1 MDKMGQTTDTSST
14 GKISTIPE
22 STVKMHIRET
32 IAFETKKAEFVEK
45 LLILTI
51 GQHTF
56 VDRKMVYAWREA
68 GVELIGPVL
77 SIGRISRVAIGL
89 VVGAIIDLDLD
100 IDALILLTDQLDGL
114 GIPAIFAGSQTGK
127 AQTSGF
133 CMSREHEAI
142 TAIMAALLT
151 QHKVTK
157 H

>member
-1 MDKMGQTTDTSST
+1 
-14 GKISTIPE
+14 
-22 STVKMHIRET
+22 
-32 IAFETKKAEFVEK
+32 
-45 LLILTI
+45 
-51 GQHTF
+51 
-56 VDRKMVYAWREA
+56 MVYACREA

-77 SIGRISRVAIGL
+77 SIGRISRVAIGI

-127 AQTSGF
+127 AQTSRF
-133 CMSREHEAI
+133 CMSREREAI

>member
-1 MDKMGQTTDTSST
+1 MGQTTDTSST

-100 IDALILLTDQLDGL
+100 IDALILLTDQLPNHPDIRRGNCP
-114 GIPAIFAGSQTGK
+114 GRPPFKRDTAG
-127 AQTSGF
+127 
-133 CMSREHEAI
+133 R
-142 TAIMAALLT
+142 
-151 QHKVTK
+151 VR
-157 H
+157 

>member
-1 MDKMGQTTDTSST
+1 MGQTTDTSST

-114 GIPAIFAGSQTGK
+114 GISAIFAGSQTGK

-133 CMSREHEAI
+133 CMSREREAI

>member
-1 MDKMGQTTDTSST
+1 MTE
-14 GKISTIPE
+14 KISATPE
-22 STVKMHIRET
+22 FTAKLHIRET

-51 GQHTF
+51 GPHTF
-56 VDRKMVYAWREA
+56 VDRETVYAWREA

-77 SIGRISRVAIGL
+77 SISQISPVAIAL

-133 CMSREHEAI
+133 CMSREREAI